1 MTTLTVF
8 VILYL
13 AVSVAIGLFAARRVK
28 TSGDYAVAG
37 RSLPLYI
44 VIATVFATWF
54 GSETVLGI
62 PAKFVKDG
70 LRGVI
75 EDPFGASMCLVL
87 VGLFFARKL
96 YRMNLLTIGD
106 YYRQRYSRTVE
117 VLVSLC
123 IVASYL
129 GWVSAQIT
137 ALGLVFNVL
146 SQGAVSMPVGMCIG
160 SAIVLLYTLFGG
172 MWSVALTD
180 FFQMTI
186 IVIGLLYIAYLV
198 SGMAGG
204 AQQVVAHAAAAGKFH
219 IAPALTA
226 RELLAFAGALVTM
239 MFGSIPQQD
248 VFQRVMSARSEGVG
262 AAGSLSGGALYFL
275 FAFVPMF
282 LAYSAYVIDPK
293 MVDALIES
301 DAQMILPTLIL
312 NNTPV
317 FAQVMFFGALLSAIM
332 STASGTLLAPSITL
346 TENVLREIFPMNDRQ
361 MLLAPS
367 ITLTENVLREI
378 FPMNDRQMLLATRL
392 VVVCFAVVVTIFALV
407 SQGTPIYDMVGNAY
421 KVTLVTAFVPLVMGL
436 YWKGAS
442 NQGALCAVIGGLAT
456 WLLMERFGGDSIWPP
471 QLAGLLASFAGM
483 LLGSLLPQYTRATT
497 GATVPR

>member
-1 MTTLTVF
+1 MSTLAVSVT
-8 VILYL
+8 LYL
-13 AVSVAIGLFAARRVK
+13 AVSIAIGLYAARRVK
-28 TSGDYAVAG
+28 TSGDYANAG
-37 RSLPLYI
+37 RSLPLYV

-70 LRGVI
+70 LGGVI

-117 VLVSLC
+117 IIVSLC
-123 IVASYL
+123 IVVSYL

-137 ALGLVFNVL
+137 ALGLVFSVL
-146 SQGAVSMPVGMCIG
+146 SKGAISMSAGMCIG
-160 SAIVLLYTLFGG
+160 AAIVLVYTLFGG

-180 FFQMTI
+180 LFQMSI
-186 IVIGLLYIAYLV
+186 IGVGLLYIAYLL

-204 AQQVVAHAAAAGKFH
+204 AQNVVAHAAAAGKFDF
-219 IAPALTA
+219 APALGA
-226 RELLAFAGALVTM
+226 KEILAFTGAIVTM

-248 VFQRVMSARSEGVG
+248 VFQRVMSARSENVAATG
-262 AAGSLSGGALYFL
+262 AVSGGVLYFL
-275 FAFVPMF
+275 FAFIPMF
-282 LAYSAYVIDPK
+282 LAYSAYLIDPK
-293 MVDALIES
+293 MVSSLLDT

-312 NNTPV
+312 ENTPV

-346 TENVLREIFPMNDRQ
+346 TENVLREYFPMNDRQ
-361 MLLAPS
+361 LL
-367 ITLTENVLREI
+367 LT
-378 FPMNDRQMLLATRL
+378 TRV
-392 VVVCFAVVVTIFALV
+392 VVVCFTCVVTVFALM
-407 SQGTPIYDMVGNAY
+407 SEGTPIYDMVGNAY
-421 KVTLVTAFVPLVMGL
+421 KVTLVTAFIPLVMGL
-436 YWKGAS
+436 YWKRAT
-442 NQGALCAVIGGLAT
+442 NQGALCAVLGGLAS

-471 QLAGLLASFAGM
+471 QLVGLLVSFAGM
-483 LLGSLLPQYTRATT
+483 VLGSLLPQRLPVA
-497 GATVPR
+497 GPARGHDAGPLAVGKD